1 MNNSNAIDVL
11 NGLIEINQDRIEGY
25 ETASQET
32 EESDLKNLFSRFRD
46 TSVECR
52 QELVSEVL
60 QLGGQP
66 DEGTRATGKVYRTWM
81 EVRSAMTG
89 KENERKTI
97 LDLCEYGEDVAVAA
111 YEKALKEAKD
121 LTPEQTA
128 LIIDQHA
135 LIKADHDRVRA
146 LRDVLSEA

>member
-25 ETASQET
+25 NTASEET
-32 EESDLKNLFSRFRD
+32 DESDLKLLFSRFKD

-52 QELVSEVL
+52 QDLVSEVL
-60 QLGGQP
+60 LLGGKP
-66 DEGTRATGKVYRTWM
+66 IEGTRATGKVFRSWM
-81 EVRSAMTG
+81 EVKSAITG
-89 KENERKTI
+89 KDRKTI
-97 LDLCEYGEDVAVAA
+97 LDLCEYGEDVALAA
-111 YEKALKEAKD
+111 YDKALRNPKD

-128 LIIDQHA
+128 LIIDQRA
-135 LIKADHDRVRA
+135 TIKADHDRVKA